1 MEEYTGLRC
10 IWLECNG
17 ILHIE
22 NLHHFEG
29 AEIFQ
34 GGTLMQNR
42 KFSNTIPLLVMFIP
56 FMNIT
61 EVAIKC
67 NMIYVSLQLIN
78 KRIFLLVTVQYQLT
92 VLYIL
97 VHQFHCKSADSEATP
112 LRYHQCC

>member
-1 MEEYTGLRC
+1 MIIANSSLFVITLYTKVLLGFSHIENLEEYTGLRC

-17 ILHIE
+17 ILCIE
-22 NLHHFEG
+22 NLHHLKELRYLC
-29 AEIFQ
+29 IMQ

-67 NMIYVSLQLIN
+67 NMIYVSLELI
-78 KRIFLLVTVQYQLT
+78 
-92 VLYIL
+92 
-97 VHQFHCKSADSEATP
+97 
-112 LRYHQCC
+112 